1 MINYDSISGVSVHVS
16 PVTSRTLRSVL
27 TITSVTMSHAGRY
40 SCSPS
45 KVQPDSVIIRVK
57 HREEGQP
64 EPVVNRGEGV
74 RGIQHILVALVSL
87 RMAIENISFNKY

>member
-57 HREEGQP
+57 HREEGPP
-64 EPVVNRGEGV
+64 EPVVNMGKDKRGV
-74 RGIQHILVALVSL
+74 DLFIIVIFIIVVVLNYNIVSD
-87 RMAIENISFNKY
+87 

>member
-57 HREEGQP
+57 HREEGPP
-64 EPVVNRGEGV
+64 EPVVNIGKRIKRLDWFIV
-74 RGIQHILVALVSL
+74 TLFIIIVPK
-87 RMAIENISFNKY
+87 NNK